1 MSQKPIDLL
10 PESIRA
16 SCLAGIRTGRTIA
29 VVGVAIAIVVIAAT
43 HTRFKL
49 DRARDGLQVAEA
61 HADQVLAAEA
71 QARELNAQLADV
83 RELIG
88 THDAIILPIELSAVL
103 ATLVNQLPP
112 SVGLDRLDLDAQSR
126 TRGRGAGTA
135 RNRSAAPNS
144 NASTD
149 TPPPRILVGEM
160 TGFAAS
166 DDDIAE
172 LVSRMETMQP
182 FSAVS
187 LDFSRTRAVRGHAAR
202 EFRISF
208 KIDLDA
214 RYVVASQR
222 MAGAQEAGNE

>member
-29 VVGVAIAIVVIAAT
+29 AVGIAIAIVVIAAT

-49 DRARDGLQVAEA
+49 DRARDGLQLAEA

-71 QARELNAQLADV
+71 QARELSAQLADV
-83 RELIG
+83 RELIS
-88 THDAIILPIELSAVL
+88 THDAIILPLELSAVL

-126 TRGRGAGTA
+126 TRGRGGSATRPRTTGAG
-135 RNRSAAPNS
+135 S
-144 NASTD
+144 NEASNTL
-149 TPPPRILVGEM
+149 PPRVLIGEM

-166 DDDIAE
+166 DDEIAE

-214 RYVVASQR
+214 RYVVASGR
-222 MAGAQEAGNE
+222 MAGAREAEHE